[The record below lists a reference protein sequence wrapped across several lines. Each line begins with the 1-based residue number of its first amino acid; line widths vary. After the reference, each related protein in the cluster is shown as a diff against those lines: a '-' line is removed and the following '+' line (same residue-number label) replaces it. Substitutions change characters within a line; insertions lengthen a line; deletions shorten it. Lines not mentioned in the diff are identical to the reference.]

1 MGTHFFNKKRKTS
14 IFCKYKS
21 STSFLLT
28 WLSPGRSR
36 KIEYLILLRRTQ
48 WRQMRRERP
57 ATHFPSWI
65 LKMKY
70 DECQDPIFTPSARG
84 RPLLRLH
91 LHQAHPWGP
100 WMFICHCTSGVED
113 KSCNTSWFSMQPNS
127 ILILEV
133 FTQVLLVKEREQVSN
148 CQTNAKMYRLQLTW
162 LNQLFTGCYEYETDT
177 NESTVG
183 VRQRVDG

>member
-1 MGTHFFNKKRKTS
+1 MDNHTARRRVHIINNIVKASCGNRRGKYNQHQYHWGQNFFNKNRKTS
-14 IFCKYKS
+14 IFCEYKS

-36 KIEYLILLRRTQ
+36 KIEYLILLKRTQ
-48 WRQMRRERP
+48 WRQMRQERP

-100 WMFICHCTSGVED
+100 WMFICHCTSAVGD
-113 KSCNTSWFSMQPNS
+113 KSCNTSWF
-127 ILILEV
+127 
-133 FTQVLLVKEREQVSN
+133 F
-148 CQTNAKMYRLQLTW
+148 NAT
-162 LNQLFTGCYEYETDT
+162 
-177 NESTVG
+177 
-183 VRQRVDG
+183 